1 MRYNNSNTKVMKNI
15 RSITKKNLSGL
26 IQSLLKLLPILILTL
41 AITSCSSIKVAAD
54 YDKEANFVNYKTFAF
69 FKTGI
74 DKAEISD
81 IDKRRILRAVES
93 ELLAQGYTK
102 SENPD
107 LLVSI
112 FTKSQQ
118 RVDVYNNNWG
128 MGAWG
133 WGGYGPW
140 GMGGPGGWGMNQQP
154 MVSTQSEGTLFIDL
168 IDANK
173 KELVWQGMGTGYL
186 PRNIEKKDARIKE
199 FVSKVM
205 EKFPPEVKK

>member
-1 MRYNNSNTKVMKNI
+1 MKDLKNVDEYKVNM
-15 RSITKKNLSGL
+15 SGM
-26 IQSLLKLLPILILTL
+26 SKKLLRIATILIVLMF
-41 AITSCSSIKVAAD
+41 ITSCSSIRVAAD
-54 YDKEANFVNYKTFAF
+54 YDKEANFDSYKTFAF

-81 IDKRRILRAVES
+81 LDKRRILRAIES
-93 ELLAQGYTK
+93 ELLAQGYIK

-107 LLVSI
+107 LLISI

-128 MGAWG
+128 MGGWG
-133 WGGYGPW
+133 WGGFGPW
-140 GMGGPGGWGMNQQP
+140 GMGRFGGMGMNQP

-168 IDANK
+168 IDAK
-173 KELVWQGMGTGYL
+173 EKELIWQGMGTGYIS
-186 PRNIEKKDARIKE
+186 RNLEKKDERIKE

-205 EKFPPEVKK
+205 ENSLLRSKNKI

>member
-1 MRYNNSNTKVMKNI
+1 MTNYWIRYSNSN
-15 RSITKKNLSGL
+15 KKNDMKK
-26 IQSLLKLLPILILTL
+26 LLKTLPVLLIVMLL
-41 AITSCSSIKVAAD
+41 TSCSSIKVAAD
-54 YDKEANFVNYKTFAF
+54 YDKEANFDDLKTFAF

-81 IDKRRILRAVES
+81 IDKRRILRAIES

-128 MGAWG
+128 AGGWG
-133 WGGYGPW
+133 WGGFGPRW
-140 GMGGPGGWGMNQQP
+140 GWGFNQQP
-154 MVSTQSEGTLFIDL
+154 TVSSRSEGTLFIDL
-168 IDANK
+168 IDAKK
-173 KELVWQGMGTGYL
+173 KELIWQGMGTGYIS
-186 PRNIEKKDARIKE
+186 RNVEKKDERIKE

-205 EKFPPEVKK
+205 EKFPPEVEK

>member
-1 MRYNNSNTKVMKNI
+1 MKKTRHIEEHLKSVDELN
-15 RSITKKNLSGL
+15 RRV
-26 IQSLLKLLPILILTL
+26 LKLLPILLLTL
-41 AITSCSSIKVAAD
+41 AISSCSSIKVAAD
-54 YDKEANFVNYKTFAF
+54 YDKEANFANYKTFAF

-93 ELLAQGYTK
+93 ELLTQGYTK

-186 PRNIEKKDARIKE
+186 PRNIEKKDERIKE

-205 EKFPPEVKK
+205 EKFSPEVKK